1 MSKVEF
7 AEYEAMSMEEQ
18 IIFTNK
24 RIESAREAKRKAI
37 ENIKR
42 FEELNE
48 NLNAQIET
56 LLELKWNC
64 KYQMKIDEI
73 TKEISENVFGE

>member
-18 IIFTNK
+18 IIFTDK

-42 FEELNE
+42 FEALNE

>member
-18 IIFTNK
+18 IIFTDK

-64 KYQMKIDEI
+64 KYQMKINEI

>member
-18 IIFTNK
+18 IIFTDK
-24 RIESAREAKRKAI
+24 RIKSAREAKRKAI

-42 FEELNE
+42 FEALNE

>member
-7 AEYEAMSMEEQ
+7 KEYRAMSPGEQ
-18 IIFTNK
+18 EKHLNT
-24 RIESAREAKRKAI
+24 RIDNARKSKIKAI

-42 FEELNE
+42 FEALNE

>member
-18 IIFTNK
+18 IIFTDK

-42 FEELNE
+42 FEALNE

-64 KYQMKIDEI
+64 KYQLKIDEI

>member
-18 IIFTNK
+18 IIFTDK

>member
-18 IIFTNK
+18 IIFTDK
-24 RIESAREAKRKAI
+24 RIKSAREAKRKAI

-42 FEELNE
+42 FEALNE

-64 KYQMKIDEI
+64 KYQLKIDEI

>member
-18 IIFTNK
+18 IIFMDK
-24 RIESAREAKRKAI
+24 RIESARKAKRKAI

>member
-1 MSKVEF
+1 MNKVEF

-18 IIFTNK
+18 IIFTDK

-42 FEELNE
+42 FEALNE

>member
-1 MSKVEF
+1 MSKVKF

-18 IIFTNK
+18 IIFTDK
-24 RIESAREAKRKAI
+24 RIKSAREAKRKAI

-42 FEELNE
+42 FEALNE

>member
-18 IIFTNK
+18 IIFMDK
-24 RIESAREAKRKAI
+24 RIESARKAKRKAI

-48 NLNAQIET
+48 NLNTQIET

-64 KYQMKIDEI
+64 KYQMKIDEV

>member
-48 NLNAQIET
+48 NLNTQIET

>member
-18 IIFTNK
+18 IIFTDK
-24 RIESAREAKRKAI
+24 RIKNAREAKRKAI

-42 FEELNE
+42 FEALNE